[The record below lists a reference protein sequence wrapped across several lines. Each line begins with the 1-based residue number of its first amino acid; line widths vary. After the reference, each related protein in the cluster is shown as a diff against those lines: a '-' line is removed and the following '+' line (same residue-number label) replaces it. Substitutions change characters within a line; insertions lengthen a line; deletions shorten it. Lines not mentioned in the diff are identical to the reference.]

1 MTFRPGNRPRGSL
14 WCWSAVLVLSCSAG
28 LPVGTSPAQ
37 PLLLPW
43 QWTARGTGLSISLW
57 AFGVTTVAE
66 PAIVGTNGIVQS
78 FSWEPQGPVTPALA
92 REVEVV
98 TSSSNGT
105 LSFVADG
112 ASSNGVDVLSMERV
126 TPRAPESPQ
135 LIPWREGSASVLII
149 AAEFG
154 SGRLV
159 TPAGEPLPEGS
170 WTCERADDALRAI
183 AMRCTVLR
191 RGPLSGVGYGGSTV
205 RAIVSSPT
213 GPLLTPVV
221 RLP

>member
-1 MTFRPGNRPRGSL
+1 M
-14 WCWSAVLVLSCSAG
+14 
-28 LPVGTSPAQ
+28 SPSQ

-43 QWTARGTGLSISLW
+43 QWTSQGTGLSISLW

-98 TSSSNGT
+98 TSSSNGV

-126 TPRAPESPQ
+126 SPRAPESPQ
-135 LIPWREGSASVLII
+135 LIPWREGSTSVLIV
-149 AAEFG
+149 AAEYG

-170 WTCERADDALRAI
+170 WTCERADDALRAV

-191 RGPLSGVGYGGSTV
+191 RGPLSGVGYGGSSV

-213 GPLLTPVV
+213 GPLLTPLV